1 MNGNDKAKQQGQ
13 KPGISLGID
22 PLRTPILYAD
32 AIRINSNENGFVL
45 DVAQGIAG
53 TNKAMVVSRIGLSK
67 EHAKKLAEAIADQIT
82 KQGIMVTGKAKIV
95 N

>member
-1 MNGNDKAKQQGQ
+1 MDNDKNQRA
-13 KPGISLGID
+13 PRINID

-45 DVAQGIAG
+45 DIAQGIAG
-53 TNKAMVVSRIGLSK
+53 TDQAFVVARIGLSRD
-67 EHAKKLAEAIADQIT
+67 HAQRLAALIAENIK
-82 KQGIMVTGKAKIV
+82 KQGELSTSKLKIV

>member
-1 MNGNDKAKQQGQ
+1 MEDKKQLDSP
-13 KPGISLGID
+13 KINID

-45 DVAQGIAG
+45 DIAQGIAG
-53 TNKAMVVSRIGLSK
+53 TDQAFVVSRIGLSK
-67 EHAKKLAEAIADQIT
+67 EHVQRLAALIADNIK
-82 KQGIMVTGKAKIV
+82 KQGELTTSKLKII

>member
-1 MNGNDKAKQQGQ
+1 MENKDQSSPRIN
-13 KPGISLGID
+13 ID

-53 TNKAMVVSRIGLSK
+53 SNQAFVVARIGLSK
-67 EHAKKLAEAIADQIT
+67 EHAQKLAALIADNIK
-82 KQGIMVTGKAKIV
+82 KQGELTTTSKLKII

>member
-1 MNGNDKAKQQGQ
+1 MENKRELNPPK
-13 KPGISLGID
+13 INID

-53 TNKAMVVSRIGLSK
+53 TDQAFVVARIGLSK
-67 EHAKKLAEAIADQIT
+67 EHAQRLAALIADNIK
-82 KQGIMVTGKAKIV
+82 KQGELTTSKLKII

>member
-1 MNGNDKAKQQGQ
+1 MDEKDQNSPKIN
-13 KPGISLGID
+13 ID

-53 TNKAMVVSRIGLSK
+53 SDQAFVVARIGLSK
-67 EHAKKLAEAIADQIT
+67 EHAQKLAALIADNV
-82 KQGIMVTGKAKIV
+82 KQQGELSTSKLKIV